1 MIANKGLPGLQWPI
15 WSGHHIDRN
24 RGLGDLDAELE
35 QLAMDLG
42 GAPQG
47 VFKTHS
53 SDQVA
58 HVFADLRSASERTG
72 LPSPVSGKAL
82 SVPTHNRLRP
92 HDGYSV
98 KDARAATVE
107 PNEQST
113 IDPTQ
118 MRPAWRSPLWEVEL
132 MPQDHDFGFQLRSRL
147 EVVAQHADE

>member
-1 MIANKGLPGLQWPI
+1 MIANKGLPGLQWTIAP
-15 WSGHHIDRN
+15 GHHVDRN

-35 QLAMDLG
+35 QLTMDLG
-42 GAPQG
+42 GAPQW
-47 VFKTHS
+47 VLEAHS

-58 HVFADLRSASERTG
+58 HFLGDPRSATGRTR

-92 HDGYSV
+92 DDGYSV

-118 MRPAWRSPLWEVEL
+118 MRPA
-132 MPQDHDFGFQLRSRL
+132 
-147 EVVAQHADE
+147 